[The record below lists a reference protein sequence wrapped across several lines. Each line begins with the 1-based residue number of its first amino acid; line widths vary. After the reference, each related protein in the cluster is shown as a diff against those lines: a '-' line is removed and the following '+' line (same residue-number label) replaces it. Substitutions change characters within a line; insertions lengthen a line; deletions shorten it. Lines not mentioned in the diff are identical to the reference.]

1 MTSRELLSTHGI
13 ELPNCGPGR
22 YYTTCPQCSRGRS
35 KEHRNNKVLGVT
47 IEADSSVRW
56 GCNHC
61 NWTGPQKGNGGNQV
75 ERTNYIYRDL
85 KGVPIFRKVRN
96 TPGRKPPY
104 YIQKPDGN
112 GNWLKGAEGV
122 DTKTLYRID
131 EVAKAIAAGHS
142 IAVVEGEK
150 DADNLWRI
158 GIAATTS
165 AHGTSD
171 PLKNQKP
178 KWLPEHSK
186 LLKDADIV
194 VFNDHDPPGYFHAET
209 CCRLSVDIAKSVRR
223 LDLAKHWPTIPKGGD
238 VSDWL
243 EKGGGTEARL
253 RELIEKAPEYEYRKA
268 EQEPAAAPDKGK
280 KAADVLIE
288 LSARAEELFHAPDG
302 TAYATIPVG
311 DHLETWPIR
320 SKGFRRWLARE
331 FFTKTSSAPN
341 SDAIQSALNVIEARA
356 HFDGAQRP
364 VHIRV
369 GAHDGRLYL
378 DLADTKW
385 RAVEITSTGWQ
396 IIDNPPIRFRRAAGM
411 LPLPEPVRGGKI
423 EDLRSFLNIK
433 DGDAGDQDFV
443 LTVSFNLA
451 ALRERGPYPPLNL
464 IGEHGAAKSTFA
476 RVLRK
481 LIDPNSAPLR
491 ALPREDRD
499 LFIAANNGHLLVFDN
514 VSKMPDWISDT
525 LCRLA
530 TGGGFAARQLYSD
543 GEEALFDA
551 MRPIVLNGIEDI
563 IGRPDLADRAIF
575 LALENISDEKRKP
588 EKKFWEDFDAA
599 HPCILGALLDGVAH
613 GLQKLPNIHLDRTP
627 RMADFA
633 TWATACETAYWQAGT
648 FAQAYEMN
656 REDAIG
662 TVIEADL
669 VATAVQTFM
678 AERTKWAGTATDL
691 LGALKTTVG
700 EDQAKLKEWPSTPR
714 SLSGRVRRQAATLR
728 RVGIDITLDD
738 KSPDR
743 KRTRLIKLAARK
755 AGGSD
760 RPQPSDRPNSR
771 DFSDIGAD
779 GRADGPSDEPQPT
792 VRTNETA
799 DHRADDGPD
808 GASADNPLKNKASDG
823 ADDTDANSHT
833 HTGRPVCAQCRGE
846 PDGRERLVAYGGETI
861 WLHAECERF
870 FLQARKAPPKRA
882 MS

>member
-1 MTSRELLSTHGI
+1 MRIEDLLAKNGI
-13 ELPNCGPGR
+13 RLESMVPGR
-22 YYTTCPQCSRGRS
+22 YYTTCPQCSPGR
-35 KEHRNNKVLGVT
+35 KKARAECLGVT
-47 IEADSSVRW
+47 IGADGSANW

-61 NWTGPQKGNGGNQV
+61 NWTGPTKGNGAAKL
-75 ERTNYIYRDL
+75 ELTTYTYRDREGAIL
-85 KGVPIFRKVRN
+85 FRKVRN
-96 TPGRKPPY
+96 LPGREPRFWL
-104 YIQKPDGN
+104 QKADGN
-112 GNWLKGAEGV
+112 GGWIKGAGGV
-122 DTKTLYRID
+122 DTKIIYRAD
-131 EVAKAIAAGHS
+131 EVAKAIEAGRT

-150 DADNLWRI
+150 DADSLCKL
-158 GIAATTS
+158 GIAATCS
-165 AHGTSD
+165 AHGAHD
-171 PLKNQKP
+171 PTKRQKP
-178 KWLPEHSK
+178 KWYATHSEQ
-186 LLKDADIV
+186 LRGADLV
-194 VFNDHDPPGYFHAET
+194 VFNDNDSAGYEHADAT
-209 CCRLSVDIAKSVRR
+209 CKLSLGVARRVRR
-223 LDLAKHWPTIPKGGD
+223 LDLARHWPDIPKGGD

-253 RELIEKAPEYEYRKA
+253 RELIEQAPEYKKA
-268 EQEPAAAPDKGK
+268 ENEPAAAPDKGK

-288 LSARAEELFHAPDG
+288 LSASAEELFHAPDG
-302 TAYATIPVG
+302 TAYAAIPVG
-311 DHLETWPIR
+311 DHRETWPIR

-356 HFDGAQRP
+356 HFDGTQRP

-369 GAHDGRLYL
+369 GAQDGRLYL

-385 RAVEITSTGWQ
+385 RAVEIASTGWR
-396 IIDNPPIRFRRAAGM
+396 IIDNPPIHFRRAAGM

-423 EDLRSFLNIK
+423 EGLRSFLNIK
-433 DGDAGDQDFV
+433 DGDDGNKDFV
-443 LTVSFNLA
+443 LTVSFTLA
-451 ALRERGPYPPLNL
+451 ALRERGPYPVLDL
-464 IGEHGAAKSTFA
+464 VGEHGSAKSTFA
-476 RVLRK
+476 RALRK

-530 TGGGFAARQLYSD
+530 TGGGFATRLLYSD
-543 GEEALFDA
+543 QEEALFDA

-575 LALENISDEKRKP
+575 LSLQNISDEKRKP

-613 GLQKLPNIHLDRTP
+613 GLRKLPDIRLNRTP

-648 FAQAYEMN
+648 FAQAYEQN

-669 VATAVQTFM
+669 VATAIQTFM
-678 AERTKWAGTATDL
+678 AARTKWEGTATDL
-691 LGALKTTVG
+691 LGALKTAVG

-714 SLSGRVRRQAATLR
+714 SLSGRVRRLAATLR

-743 KRTRLIKLAARK
+743 KRTRLIRLARK
-755 AGGSD
+755 ERGSD
-760 RPQPSDRPNSR
+760 RPQPSDRPNAQSVK
-771 DFSDIGAD
+771 DIDAD
-779 GRADGPSDEPQPT
+779 GRADGADDQAQAT
-792 VRTNETA
+792 VRTNI
-799 DHRADDGPD
+799 
-808 GASADNPLKNKASDG
+808 LKNKASDG
-823 ADDTDANSHT
+823 VDGTDANSRT
-833 HTGRPVCAQCRGE
+833 HTDGPRCGVTLSEGENLEVCAVCGRPGGNWCAFG
-846 PDGRERLVAYGGETI
+846 GRSA
-861 WLHAECERF
+861 WLHRECEGA
-870 FLQARKAPPKRA
+870 FLTAEERAP
-882 MS
+882 